1 MKESPLPPLS
11 CFSSLGTIT
20 PMHRLRILCA
30 AALLCLAL
38 HAANRDPAQFE
49 NEIRAYEASDRTN
62 PPPKDAV
69 LFVGSSSIRLWSNLA
84 ESFPQFTTIGRGFGG
99 SHLPDAIAFADRI
112 IIPYRPAKIV
122 LYAGENDIARGDS
135 PEDVFEAFKKLVT
148 KIHTALPNT
157 SICYLAIKP
166 APIRWHLSP
175 QERRA
180 NDLIRRYCTRH
191 KNLKFVNTWPATL
204 NKDAQPDP
212 ALYKPDNLHLNE
224 AGYQRWVPII
234 AHALNN

>member
-1 MKESPLPPLS
+1 MQLVRLI
-11 CFSSLGTIT
+11 CF
-20 PMHRLRILCA
+20 
-30 AALLCLAL
+30 ALAFSVAL

-49 NEIRAYEASDRTN
+49 NEIRAFETSDRTN

-69 LFVGSSSIRLWSNLA
+69 LFVGSSSIRFWTNLA
-84 ESFPQFTTIGRGFGG
+84 DSFPQFTTIRRGFGG
-99 SHLPDAIAFADRI
+99 SHLPDSTAFADRI
-112 IIPYRPAKIV
+112 MIPYRPAKIV

-135 PEDVFEAFKKLVT
+135 PEEIFDALKKFVT

-157 SICYLAIKP
+157 RIYYLAIKP

-180 NDLIRRYCTRH
+180 NDLIRRYCARH
-191 KNLKFVNTWPATL
+191 KNLKFVNTWSATL
-204 NKDAQPDP
+204 NKDAEPDP
-212 ALYKPDNLHLNE
+212 TLYKPDHLHLND

-234 AHALNN
+234 SHALNDPSR